1 MTGVLIKFGEICTPR
16 PTHTGE
22 AGVTRPMG
30 KGHVETDGRSD
41 AGTSQG
47 TPGATSSR
55 QRQER
60 ISSQGV
66 RWRMARP
73 VP

>member
-1 MTGVLIKFGEICTPR
+1 MTGVFINFAETCTRR

-22 AGVTRPMG
+22 AGVTRSMG
-30 KGHVETDGRSD
+30 KGHVKTEGRSD
-41 AGTSQG
+41 VGMSQG
-47 TPGATSSR
+47 TPGATRSQ

-66 RWRMARP
+66 RGRMALP
-73 VP
+73 TF